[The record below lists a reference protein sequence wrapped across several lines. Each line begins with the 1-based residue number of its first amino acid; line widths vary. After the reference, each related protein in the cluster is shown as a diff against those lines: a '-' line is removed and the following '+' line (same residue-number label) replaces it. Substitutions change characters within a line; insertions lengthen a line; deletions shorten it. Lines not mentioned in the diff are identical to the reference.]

1 MSISDLMVLRGRVG
15 TNLTLHRSEEEGG
28 RSFVRFRMV
37 VPRARRKD
45 SGQWED
51 GEPQWYTVRAWGPL
65 ADNMAVSLHKGN
77 PLVVVGRPAAHAWI
91 NGEGEIR
98 SEIAINAFTVGHD
111 MGFGI
116 SMYRRLMPLRT
127 DQEGPEV
134 RITPARP
141 AISEIEAEQAEV
153 EDFETVEV
161 DGDVTVAEEARENDE
176 GGESRELSAA

>member
-15 TNLTLHRSEEEGG
+15 TNLTLHRSEEDGG

-45 SGQWED
+45 NGQWED

-65 ADNMAVSLHKGN
+65 ADNMAASLHKGN

-91 NGEGEIR
+91 NSEGEIR
-98 SEIAINAFTVGHD
+98 SELAINAFTVGHD

-116 SMYRRLMPLRT
+116 SLYRRLMPMRT

-134 RITPARP
+134 RIVPAR
-141 AISEIEAEQAEV
+141 SVETTTENDQAEV

-161 DGDVTVAEEARENDE
+161 DGDVTAAEEAMGPDE
-176 GGESRELSAA
+176 GSETRELSAA